1 MCEEQKRQEER
12 EMMKKNCR
20 KMASDLGVFVVYSE
34 VAREVMSENL
44 REVEDEQ

>member
-1 MCEEQKRQEER
+1 MNEEQKRKER

-34 VAREVMSENL
+34 VEN
-44 REVEDEQ
+44 E

>member
-1 MCEEQKRQEER
+1 MNEEQKRRER

-44 REVEDEQ
+44 REVEDER